1 MDRGREDYISQFS
14 EKSRPISE
22 ASPIKAE
29 LESIYNNGQLSK
41 GSASPPLAE
50 TQAAPVAETKGDGS
64 DGKEIVFTTEE
75 EEQAKKAAVKAME
88 AAFAKKKQRAE
99 EEKAKR
105 EAEEEM
111 VDENPPVPVTR
122 TSIKKKT
129 EYVAVGMKPSA
140 GDAKP
145 SIKIGDFS
153 SSATD
158 YTSLSNTNPQ

>member
-1 MDRGREDYISQFS
+1 MIIILTLQFQT
-14 EKSRPISE
+14 RPISE

-29 LESIYNNGQLSK
+29 LESIYNNGQVSK
-41 GSASPPLAE
+41 SPAGLPSPPVVE
-50 TQAAPVAETKGDGS
+50 TPTAPAVADTAGGGS

-88 AAFAKKKQRAE
+88 AAFAKKKQRAAE

-105 EAEEEM
+105 EAEEET
-111 VDENPPVPVTR
+111 VENPPVPVQR

-129 EYVAVGMKPSA
+129 EYVAVGVRPSA
-140 GDAKP
+140 GNAKP

-158 YTSLSNTNPQ
+158 YTSLYKTNPQ

>member
-1 MDRGREDYISQFS
+1 MNIVLTISFQT
-14 EKSRPISE
+14 RPISE

-29 LESIYNNGQLSK
+29 LESIYNNGQVSK
-41 GSASPPLAE
+41 SPPGSASPPVAE
-50 TQAAPVAETKGDGS
+50 TPTAPVADTDTNGDGR
-64 DGKEIVFTTEE
+64 EIVFTTEG
-75 EEQAKKAAVKAME
+75 EEQAKRAAVKAME

-111 VDENPPVPVTR
+111 VENPPVPVQR

-129 EYVAVGMKPSA
+129 EYVAVGVKPTA
-140 GDAKP
+140 GDGKP

-153 SSATD
+153 SSGTD
-158 YTSLSNTNPQ
+158 YTSLSKTNPQ